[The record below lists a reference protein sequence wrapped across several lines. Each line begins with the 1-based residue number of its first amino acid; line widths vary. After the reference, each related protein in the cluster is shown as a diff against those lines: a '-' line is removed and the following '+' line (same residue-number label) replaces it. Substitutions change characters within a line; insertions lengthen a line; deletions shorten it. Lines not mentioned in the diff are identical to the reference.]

1 MRIQFDETKT
11 WINDKYDGL
20 INRDMT
26 PIYLT
31 DSKEQTT
38 FRLHLT
44 IIKPKKEKSDQNS
57 SRLML
62 ILYLLPPTSRGN
74 YGLTTFIYSKIS
86 ENLLKVLD
94 AAASVV
100 SNLNDLHTQRKD
112 ALEIV
117 AILFT

>member
-38 FRLHLT
+38 FRLHLI
-44 IIKPKKEKSDQNS
+44 IIKPK
-57 SRLML
+57 R
-62 ILYLLPPTSRGN
+62 R
-74 YGLTTFIYSKIS
+74 KI
-86 ENLLKVLD
+86 
-94 AAASVV
+94 
-100 SNLNDLHTQRKD
+100 
-112 ALEIV
+112 
-117 AILFT
+117 